1 MVIFIREEGEKMKTY
16 IGNQTEEELVK
27 ELDEIVE
34 KIENGTIK
42 TYPARE
48 VLKELTE
55 KYCK

>member
-1 MVIFIREEGEKMKTY
+1 MKTY